1 MNNLTIVIPA
11 KYESESLPVVL
22 DQFTDKSYEVCVV
35 LEKSD
40 TETINSIR
48 EKNCRIIYQSKKG
61 FGNALIEGI
70 ISSQTEYFCIFNAD
84 GSMEINEIDIML
96 EQISNSDCDIIFASR
111 YEKNSKSDDDTIVTW
126 IGNKIFTL
134 IGKIF
139 FSLNITDILYTF
151 VLGKTKEVK
160 ELNLNQNDFRFCVE
174 LPIKAKKKG
183 LNLCTITAHEKK
195 RIAGKKKVN
204 AFRDGFL
211 ILSHIFILIAL
222 IKTLLIKLI

>member
-1 MNNLTIVIPA
+1 MTNLTIVIPA

-22 DQFTDKSYEVCVV
+22 DQFIDKSYEVCVV

-48 EKNCRIIYQSKKG
+48 EKNCRIVYQSKKG

-96 EQISNSDCDIIFASR
+96 EKISNSDCDIIFASR

-204 AFRDGFL
+204 ALRDGFL
-211 ILSHIFILIAL
+211 ILSHMLFLFFN
-222 IKTLLIKLI
+222 

>member
-22 DQFTDKSYEVCVV
+22 DQFIDKSYEVCVV

-48 EKNCRIIYQSKKG
+48 EKNCRIVYQSKKG

-96 EQISNSDCDIIFASR
+96 EKISNSDCDIIFASR

-211 ILSHIFILIAL
+211 ILSHMLFLFFN
-222 IKTLLIKLI
+222 

>member
-1 MNNLTIVIPA
+1 MTNLTIVIPA

-22 DQFTDKSYEVCVV
+22 DQFIDKSYDVCVV

-48 EKNCRIIYQSKKG
+48 EKNCRIVYQSKKG

-96 EQISNSDCDIIFASR
+96 EKIYNSDCDIIFASR

-211 ILSHIFILIAL
+211 ILSHMLFLFFN
-222 IKTLLIKLI
+222 